1 MWAGQLERA
10 GQAVRSGRDNSPQ
23 RFANDAIRDGWA
35 KMGVLRDAFETL
47 RPPAGDRH
55 GPLTPMLVAL
65 TMLTGIVD
73 AASYLKLGHVFV
85 ANMTGNVVFVGFA
98 LAGAGGLSATASLIA
113 LASFLVGARLGGWL
127 IARNPGHRGHMLRAT
142 SSAQALLILLAFL
155 LALSAAEPLQK
166 GARYGLTA
174 LLALAMGAQ
183 NASAQSLAV
192 PELTTTVLTRT
203 LTGIG
208 LAGSAP
214 DSKLGRRVVAVAAM
228 FLGALGGGLL
238 ALEVSVA
245 AGLAAAASIA
255 LAVALG
261 VHLAS
266 RPGAAWARV

>member
-1 MWAGQLERA
+1 MR
-10 GQAVRSGRDNSPQ
+10 
-23 RFANDAIRDGWA
+23 
-35 KMGVLRDAFETL
+35 VLRDAFETVW
-47 RPPAGDRH
+47 PPAGDRH
-55 GPLTPMLVAL
+55 GPLAPMMVAL
-65 TMLTGIVD
+65 TFVTGIVD

-85 ANMTGNVVFVGFA
+85 ANMTGNVVFLGFA

-113 LASFLVGARLGGWL
+113 LGSFLVGAHLGGRL
-127 IARNPGHRGHMLRAT
+127 VVHNPEHRGHMLRAA
-142 SSAQALLILLAFL
+142 SSAQALLIVLAFL
-155 LALSAAEPLQK
+155 LALSASEPIQE

-208 LAGSAP
+208 VGSAGAGSM
-214 DSKLGRRVVAVAAM
+214 LGRRIVAVAAM
-228 FLGALGGGLL
+228 LLGALAGGLL

-245 AGLAAAASIA
+245 AGLATAASIV

-261 VHLAS
+261 VHVAS
-266 RPGAAWARV
+266 RSDAAWARV